1 MNLILLLLSLVMI
14 ACILCNKLTS
24 KIGIP
29 MLLAFLAVGML
40 CGVDGILHIRFD
52 NYAMTETLC
61 TVALIFIIFYGGFG
75 TKWSAAKPVAGKSV
89 LLSTLG
95 VFLTAFGVGVFCRFA
110 LHTSW
115 MEGILMGAVLGST
128 DAASVFSILRSKKLN
143 LKYGTASLLEVES
156 GSNDPV
162 AYLMTT
168 ILLAMMTSEITPG
181 KMLYMIFAQIV
192 YGVGIGA
199 VLAVCTVFFLRR
211 FRFEVSGFDTVFMAA
226 VAILSYVLPVLVGG
240 NGYLSAYIAGI
251 ILGNA
256 KIPNKKNQVL
266 FFDGVTS
273 FMQLMVFFLLGLL
286 CTPSRLGSVI
296 LPALAIAVVLTS

>member
-192 YGVGIGA
+192 YGVGIGRSP
-199 VLAVCTVFFLRR
+199 C
-211 FRFEVSGFDTVFMAA
+211 GMHC
-226 VAILSYVLPVLVGG
+226 
-240 NGYLSAYIAGI
+240 
-251 ILGNA
+251 
-256 KIPNKKNQVL
+256 L
-266 FFDGVTS
+266 FS
-273 FMQLMVFFLLGLL
+273 
-286 CTPSRLGSVI
+286 
-296 LPALAIAVVLTS
+296 PALSL

>member
-95 VFLTAFGVGVFCRFA
+95 GFVFFGMDGF
-110 LHTSW
+110 
-115 MEGILMGAVLGST
+115 GQ
-128 DAASVFSILRSKKLN
+128 
-143 LKYGTASLLEVES
+143 ASLPDN
-156 GSNDPV
+156 SNYP
-162 AYLMTT
+162 Y
-168 ILLAMMTSEITPG
+168 E
-181 KMLYMIFAQIV
+181 
-192 YGVGIGA
+192 
-199 VLAVCTVFFLRR
+199 
-211 FRFEVSGFDTVFMAA
+211 
-226 VAILSYVLPVLVGG
+226 
-240 NGYLSAYIAGI
+240 
-251 ILGNA
+251 
-256 KIPNKKNQVL
+256 
-266 FFDGVTS
+266 
-273 FMQLMVFFLLGLL
+273 
-286 CTPSRLGSVI
+286 
-296 LPALAIAVVLTS
+296 